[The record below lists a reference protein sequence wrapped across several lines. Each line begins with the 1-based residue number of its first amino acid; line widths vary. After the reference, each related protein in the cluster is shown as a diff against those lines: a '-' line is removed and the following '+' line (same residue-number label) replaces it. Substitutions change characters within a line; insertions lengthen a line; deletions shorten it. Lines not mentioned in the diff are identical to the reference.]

1 MKNQDFRTEL
11 SKARGLGASRTGAR
25 HFWLQRVT
33 AFANVPLFIV
43 FIGLIISLGGKDYQ
57 QIHAIFANP
66 VIVLITALILIGG
79 IYHMK
84 LGMQVIIED
93 YIHRPG
99 LRVFVLSLNIFCSVV
114 LGAGAMLALLKI
126 MLGA

>member
-1 MKNQDFRTEL
+1 MAHGDFRTEL
-11 SKARGLGASRTGAR
+11 GKARGLGAARSGAR

-33 AFANVPLFIV
+33 AFANVPLFIF
-43 FIGLIISLGGKDYQ
+43 FIGLIISLSDKDYA

-66 VIVLITALILIGG
+66 FIVLIVALILLSG

-93 YIHRPG
+93 YVHSNG
-99 LRVFVLSLNIFCSVV
+99 WRVFILALNIFCSVF
-114 LGAGAMLALLKI
+114 LAAASALALVKI
-126 MLGA
+126 MLGG

>member
-1 MKNQDFRTEL
+1 MTNRDFRTEL
-11 SKARGLGASRTGAR
+11 GKARGLGAAHGGAR

-33 AFANVPLFIV
+33 AFANVPLFIF
-43 FIGLIISLGGKDYQ
+43 FIGLIISLGDKDYA

-66 VIVLITALILIGG
+66 FIILIVALILLSG

-93 YIHRPG
+93 YVQG
-99 LRVFVLSLNIFCSVV
+99 NGWRVFILALNIFCSVF
-114 LGAGAMLALLKI
+114 LAAASALALVKI
-126 MLGA
+126 MLGD